1 MDSLEDVSARLI
13 LRNVLQTEKAKSP
26 VKERVLRQAQPA
38 TQRRM
43 SRAKTDRKTPGARSP
58 LVALQQKLKQRV
70 RESASCSPSIS
81 KQNEE
86 SAQKAPLPLLEYQ
99 LSTPRVLLRRIIQ
112 TQAEAPMVSNQPDAK
127 DVKHMTSH
135 TPSTEEVRP
144 LSTASNLYY
153 DCQRDPEVQSEL
165 DLSNITLEL
174 MQPIPKGLKRKRA
187 PTSISVSAFERQ
199 LEGLTEEAAEP
210 HVLEDFSSN
219 SSLSL
224 TLNTPS
230 LHVTSQRGQLQRK
243 PVSRELVTEEVF
255 DKAVHMRLQETEPSG
270 LLVGR
275 MERDSSWQGFTLGMS
290 DVTVPDLTTEI
301 IMNKSTLYTQDIS
314 RPATIDCVEELET
327 IPSEKEDLES
337 MKQTTI
343 TEVGSMHPDE
353 MVPETQEEKS
363 MKQTT
368 ITEGGS
374 MHPDEMVP
382 ETQEEDEFVSG
393 TTSEPMSECKGV
405 QEAEKEQLDK
415 STANS
420 SGVIPESHNL
430 VVDELQVQTAEGYD
444 GTTLRP
450 AIESEEITEN
460 GSEVVQ
466 MAGGLPEDVE
476 MDTLQYPEQVVHNS
490 ALSEHGAMS
499 EVSIQRE
506 RGYMF
511 SVGAEKD
518 YVKLRCETG
527 RQSDH
532 VLDPDSALPHTLPQR
547 TNEEEEEENDCQELA
562 QQTPGFV
569 RRRKEEPTITLSP
582 PVVNSSSPRPVAG
595 KSRPHQKRRPAVEGR
610 AILPKTHVM
619 TMFKHFAKT
628 KVSSDV
634 YPVINDILQRY
645 FGRVA
650 EDLEAFASHAKRKTI
665 EKDDVELLMRRQ
677 GFMTDCSQVN
687 VLIEK
692 FLPLEYRKLLIPIAT
707 SGNKVIPK
715 ERC

>member
-26 VKERVLRQAQPA
+26 VKERVTRLQSQPA

-43 SRAKTDRKTPGARSP
+43 SRIKTGRKTSGARSP

-70 RESASCSPSIS
+70 REGASCSPPPTS
-81 KQNEE
+81 KQNKE
-86 SAQKAPLPLLEYQ
+86 STKKPPQPLLEYQ
-99 LSTPRVLLRRIIQ
+99 LATPRVLLRRIIQ

-127 DVKHMTSH
+127 DVNPIMSH
-135 TPSTEEVRP
+135 TPCTEEVRP
-144 LSTASNLYY
+144 LSSESNLYY

-174 MQPIPKGLKRKRA
+174 MQPIPKGLSRKRA

-199 LEGLTEEAAEP
+199 LEHLTEAVAEP
-210 HVLEDFSSN
+210 DVLEDFSSN
-219 SSLSL
+219 SSPSL

-230 LHVTSQRGQLQRK
+230 LHVTAQRGHLQRK

-255 DKAVHMRLQETEPSG
+255 DKAVHIRLQECPEPSG
-270 LLVGR
+270 ILASK

-290 DVTVPDLTTEI
+290 DVTVPDLTTDI
-301 IMNKSTLYTQDIS
+301 IMNKTALYTQSLS
-314 RPATIDCVEELET
+314 RPATVDCVEELQT
-327 IPSEKEDLES
+327 NPSEKEELEY

-343 TEVGSMHPDE
+343 TEVGCTYPNE
-353 MVPETQEEKS
+353 MVPETQEE
-363 MKQTT
+363 
-368 ITEGGS
+368 E
-374 MHPDEMVP
+374 
-382 ETQEEDEFVSG
+382 EFVSG
-393 TTSEPMSECKGV
+393 TTSEITHMDDPDHVRVEPMSECKVQDSG
-405 QEAEKEQLDK
+405 QEAEKQQLDK

-420 SGVIPESHNL
+420 SGVIPESLSL
-430 VVDELQVQTAEGYD
+430 VVEELQAKIVECYD
-444 GTTLRP
+444 GTTLTP
-450 AIESEEITEN
+450 AIESEEIEN

-466 MAGGLPEDVE
+466 MARGLPDDKE

-490 ALSEHGAMS
+490 VYFSEHGATS
-499 EVSIQRE
+499 EVSTKTRKS
-506 RGYMF
+506 GCMF
-511 SVGAEKD
+511 NVGAEKD
-518 YVKLRCETG
+518 YVQLKCKTG

-532 VLDPDSALPHTLPQR
+532 VLDPDSALPSMLSER
-547 TNEEEEEENDCQELA
+547 TNEELEEENDCQELA
-562 QQTPGFV
+562 QQTPVFV
-569 RRRKEEPTITLSP
+569 RQRKEEPTIALSP
-582 PVVNSSSPRPVAG
+582 PVVNSGNPRPVAG
-595 KSRPHQKRRPAVEGR
+595 KSQPHQKRRPAVDRILRR
-610 AILPKTHVM
+610 AILPKTYVL
-619 TMFKHFAKT
+619 TMFRHFAKT

-634 YPVINDILQRY
+634 YPVVNDILQRY

-677 GFMTDCSQVN
+677 GFMIDCSQVN

-692 FLPLEYRKLLIPIAT
+692 FLPLEYRKLLVPIAT

-715 ERC
+715 ERY